1 MTDNYFRYPATCF
14 RFNATAHTACRAS
27 TKATVELWINKHHNS
42 YFIGD
47 MGSGSTCAVVGCHN
61 NSKKLK
67 ILSETVCFE
76 HQKLRKT
83 CPCPAPYALHTMPSK
98 EERRLAWL
106 AALKRKYPPKK
117 VYVCS
122 FHFVDKKP
130 TDLHPDPELYLGYDR
145 PPPKKRRKL
154 VRGRATETARQ
165 QQQQQQQY
173 GPDCTPDFSSTA
185 SDQTRSSSPAH
196 PPEPKMHSVHTQWV
210 DPARQDHDY
219 CQTASRKDM
228 QDKMTQCDEI
238 GYFLLQNDADALLY
252 TGISLETFNIL
263 VSALEGYANNSFTM
277 SVRDQVLMTLMKLK
291 TNRVVGDLSRQ
302 FHVSLSMASKIIS
315 YWIDK
320 LEEVL
325 RPLIPWL
332 PKETIRA
339 TMPAAF
345 KSNFLIQHAL
355 WTAVKASYRN
365 PKILIQEG
373 NHTAIIIH
381 ITQ

>member
-14 RFNATAHTACRAS
+14 RFNATADSACRAS
-27 TKATVELWINKHHNS
+27 TKATVELSMKLHHNS
-42 YFIGD
+42 YFLGN

-130 TDLHPDPELYLGYDR
+130 TNLHPDPELYLGYDR

-154 VRGRATETARQ
+154 VRGRATETAQ

-173 GPDCTPDFSSTA
+173 GPDCTPDFSSAA

-196 PPEPKMHSVHTQWV
+196 LPEPQMRLVHTQWA
-210 DPARQDHDY
+210 DPARQDHEY
-219 CQTASRKDM
+219 CQTASRKDV

-291 TNRVVGDLSRQ
+291 TNRVVAAAMSQ
-302 FHVSLSMASKIIS
+302 PTLSMGNLIRSQEA
-315 YWIDK
+315 DQAGGAPLVANQTGGDVDRTQ
-320 LEEVL
+320 LELGKPV
-325 RPLIPWL
+325 PW
-332 PKETIRA
+332 P
-339 TMPAAF
+339 
-345 KSNFLIQHAL
+345 
-355 WTAVKASYRN
+355 WN
-365 PKILIQEG
+365 PTG
-373 NHTAIIIH
+373 T
-381 ITQ
+381 

>member
-1 MTDNYFRYPATCF
+1 
-14 RFNATAHTACRAS
+14 
-27 TKATVELWINKHHNS
+27 
-42 YFIGD
+42 

-98 EERRLAWL
+98 EKRRLAWL

-145 PPPKKRRKL
+145 PLPKKRFKL
-154 VRGRATETARQ
+154 VRGRATETAQQQQ

-173 GPDCTPDFSSTA
+173 GPDCTPDFSSAA

-196 PPEPKMHSVHTQWV
+196 LPEPQMCSVHTQWA

-219 CQTASRKDM
+219 CQTASRKDV

-252 TGISLETFNIL
+252 TVDLTQTFRL
-263 VSALEGYANNSFTM
+263 
-277 SVRDQVLMTLMKLK
+277 
-291 TNRVVGDLSRQ
+291 
-302 FHVSLSMASKIIS
+302 
-315 YWIDK
+315 
-320 LEEVL
+320 
-325 RPLIPWL
+325 
-332 PKETIRA
+332 
-339 TMPAAF
+339 
-345 KSNFLIQHAL
+345 
-355 WTAVKASYRN
+355 
-365 PKILIQEG
+365 KIL
-373 NHTAIIIH
+373 
-381 ITQ
+381 